1 MVITA
6 AHAYLLVPA
15 SAGALAVSTGTTII
29 TTIITTA
36 TTRPVRPVVFA

>member
-15 SAGALAVSTGTTII
+15 FAGGQAVSTGTTII

>member
-1 MVITA
+1 MVTPA
-6 AHAYLLVPA
+6 ANVSLLLPA
-15 SAGALAVSTGTTII
+15 SAGGQAVSTG

>member
-15 SAGALAVSTGTTII
+15 FAGGQVVSTG

>member
-29 TTIITTA
+29 TTA

>member
-6 AHAYLLVPA
+6 AHATVLVPA
-15 SAGALAVSTGTTII
+15 SAGSQTVSTG

>member
-1 MVITA
+1 MVTPA
-6 AHAYLLVPA
+6 AHVSLLLPA
-15 SAGALAVSTGTTII
+15 SAGGQAVSTG

>member
-6 AHAYLLVPA
+6 AHVQLLLPA
-15 SAGALAVSTGTTII
+15 SAGGQTVSTG

-36 TTRPVRPVVFA
+36 TTRPVQPVVFA

>member
-6 AHAYLLVPA
+6 AHVYLLVPA
-15 SAGALAVSTGTTII
+15 SAGAQAVSTG